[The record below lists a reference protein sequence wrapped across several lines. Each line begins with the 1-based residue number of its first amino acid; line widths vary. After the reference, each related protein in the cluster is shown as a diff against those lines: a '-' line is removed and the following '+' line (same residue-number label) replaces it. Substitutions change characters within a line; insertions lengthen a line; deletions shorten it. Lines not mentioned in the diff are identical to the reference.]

1 MRKVVVFL
9 MYIVYATFAY
19 GQKFVAEAPSE
30 VSVGDQFRLTYTIN
44 TQDVTG
50 FTAGSIPD
58 AFEVLIGPT
67 SSYQSSFQ
75 SINGHTT
82 SSKTITYTYVLYANK
97 KGSFVIQPASIYV
110 GKKKI
115 TSNTVKV
122 TVGGSAAGSSN
133 RQGASRGYSSSR
145 RISGSDLFIKVS
157 ANKRRVHEQ
166 EPILLTYKVYTTL
179 DLTQLI
185 GKMPDLKGFHTQE
198 IQLPQQKNFKIE
210 TFNGRPYKTVT
221 WSQYVMFPQMTG
233 KLEIP
238 SITFN
243 GVVAL
248 QDRSVD
254 PFEAFF
260 NGGSGYVEVKHSL
273 KAPGV
278 SVQVDPLPARPSGFS
293 GGVGEFRM
301 LATISSASVK
311 TNEPVTLRVTVSGIG
326 NLKLIKAPTVK
337 FPKDFDTYDVKTT
350 DKTKLTVNGV
360 EGNVVYE
367 YLAVPR
373 NQGQFKIPAVEFVYY
388 DVKSDSYRTLKSE
401 EFTLDVDK
409 NPKDPAYGSNGS
421 AATGLQQD
429 TDIRDIKYNDD
440 DVESG
445 IGWWSWQYK
454 MTIGIFV
461 LLFVSLFIVRRYIGR
476 VGADDDGSKMRKANK
491 VATKRLKKAK
501 KLMLDNKPDEFYDEV
516 LRALWGYIGNKLN
529 ISVEQISRDNIS
541 QKLSDSNVDDG
552 VISEFIGA
560 LDECE
565 FERYAPGD
573 AKGNMTKTFD
583 TAMGV
588 IMKIEEKMKKK
599 SSRRFLTV
607 LTVALLLAGIV
618 PVSSHAVTKED
629 ADRAYSQK
637 QYHQAIKSYE
647 ALLRDGGNANLY
659 YNLGN
664 AYYRTG
670 NISRAII
677 NYERALLLDQGDED
691 VRHNLKIANSKTVDK
706 IAPRSRVFF
715 IEWYNS
721 LKNCIGIDKWI
732 NLGFTS
738 LALIFV
744 FAVLYF
750 LPKRILLQK
759 IGFFGGLFFSVIFIF
774 STLFAYQQ
782 NQKLISHSE
791 AVIVSP
797 IVLIKKSPSSGG
809 MDLFILHEGAKVEIL
824 DGVLMDW
831 KEIRLPDGR
840 KGWVESS
847 HIERI

>member
-1 MRKVVVFL
+1 MRKVLAFL
-9 MYIVYATFAY
+9 VYIAYASFAY
-19 GQKFVAEAPSE
+19 GQKFVAEAPSD
-30 VSVGDQFRLTYTIN
+30 VSVGEQFRLTYTIS
-44 TQDVTG
+44 TQDVAG
-50 FTAGSIPD
+50 FTVGSIPD

-67 SSYQSSFQ
+67 QSFQSSFQ

-82 SSKTITYTYVLYANK
+82 SSRTITYTYVLYANK
-97 KGSFVIQPASIYV
+97 KGSFTIPAASIYV
-110 GKKKI
+110 GKKKL
-115 TSNTVKV
+115 TSNSVRV
-122 TVGGSAAGSSN
+122 NVGGGASGNSS
-133 RQGASRGYSSSR
+133 RQGAPRSHSSSR

-157 ANKRRVHEQ
+157 ASKSRVHEQ
-166 EPILLTYKVYTTL
+166 EPILLTYKVYTL
-179 DLTQLI
+179 VDLTQLT

-278 SVQVDPLPARPSGFS
+278 SLQVDPLPARPAGFS
-293 GGVGEFRM
+293 GGVGVLDM
-301 LATISSASVK
+301 SATVSASSVK
-311 TNEPVTLRVTVSGIG
+311 TNEPVTIRVTVSGTG
-326 NLKLIKAPTVK
+326 NLKLIKAPVVK

-360 EGNVVYE
+360 EGSVVYE

-373 NQGQFKIPAVEFVYY
+373 NQGQFKIPAVEFIYY
-388 DVKSDSYRTLKSE
+388 DVKTDSYRTLKSDA
-401 EFTLDVDK
+401 FTLDVDK
-409 NPKDPAYGSNGS
+409 NPKDAS
-421 AATGLQQD
+421 AGGGAGVGTGIQQD
-429 TDIRDIKYNDD
+429 MDIRDIRYDSVD
-440 DVESG
+440 TGDG
-445 IGWWSWQYK
+445 IGWWSTEYK
-454 MTIGIFV
+454 MTMGLFV
-461 LLFVSLFIVRRYIGR
+461 LLFIALAVARRYVGR
-476 VGADDDGSKMRKANK
+476 VGADDEGSKMRKANK

-501 KLMLDNKPDEFYDEV
+501 KLMLENKQDEFYDEV

-541 QKLSDSNVDDG
+541 QKLSEKNVG
-552 VISEFIGA
+552 EGIISEFIGA

-565 FERYAPGD
+565 FARYAPGD

-588 IMKIEEKMKKK
+588 ITKIEEEMKKN
-599 SSRRFLTV
+599 SSRRNLMVLIAVFLMMCIAPGS
-607 LTVALLLAGIV
+607 L
-618 PVSSHAVTKED
+618 HAVTKED
-629 ADRAYSQK
+629 ADRAYNQK

-647 ALLRDGGNANLY
+647 SLLRSGGSVDLY

-706 IAPRSRVFF
+706 IVPRSRVFF
-715 IEWYNS
+715 VEWYNS
-721 LKNCIGIDKWI
+721 LRNCIGIDKWI
-732 NLGFTS
+732 NLGFIS

-744 FAVLYF
+744 FAVFYLF
-750 LPKRILLQK
+750 PKRVLIQK
-759 IGFFGGLFFSVIFIF
+759 IGFFGSLFFAVIFLF
-774 STLFAYQQ
+774 STLFAYEQ

>member
-1 MRKVVVFL
+1 MRKILVFL
-9 MYIVYATFAY
+9 VYIAYASFAY
-19 GQKFVAEAPSE
+19 GQKFVAEAPSD
-30 VSVGDQFRLTYTIN
+30 VSVGEQFRLTYTIS
-44 TQDVTG
+44 TQDVAG
-50 FTAGSIPD
+50 FTVGSIPD

-67 SSYQSSFQ
+67 QSFQSSFQ

-82 SSKTITYTYVLYANK
+82 SSRTITYTYVLYANK
-97 KGSFVIQPASIYV
+97 KGSFTIPAASIYV
-110 GKKKI
+110 GKKKL
-115 TSNTVKV
+115 TSNSVRV
-122 TVGGSAAGSSN
+122 NVGGGASGSSN
-133 RQGASRGYSSSR
+133 RQGTPRSHSSSR

-157 ANKRRVHEQ
+157 ASKSRVHEQ
-166 EPILLTYKVYTTL
+166 EPILLTYKVYTL
-179 DLTQLI
+179 VDLTQLT

-233 KLEIP
+233 KLDIP

-278 SVQVDPLPARPSGFS
+278 SLQVDPLPARPSGFS
-293 GGVGEFRM
+293 GGVGVFDM
-301 LATISSASVK
+301 SATVSASSVK
-311 TNEPVTLRVTVSGIG
+311 TNEPVTVRVTVSGIG
-326 NLKLIKAPTVK
+326 NLKLIKAPVVK

-360 EGNVVYE
+360 EGSVVYE

-373 NQGQFKIPAVEFVYY
+373 NQGQFKIPAVEFIYY
-388 DVKSDSYRTLKSE
+388 DVKTDSYRTLKSDA
-401 EFTLDVDK
+401 FTLDVDK
-409 NPKDPAYGSNGS
+409 NPKDAAYSGGSG
-421 AATGLQQD
+421 TGAGTQQD
-429 TDIRDIKYNDD
+429 MDIRDIRYDSVD
-440 DVESG
+440 TGDG
-445 IGWWSWQYK
+445 IGWWSSEYK
-454 MTIGIFV
+454 MTMGLFV
-461 LLFVSLFIVRRYIGR
+461 LLFIALAIARRYVGR
-476 VGADDDGSKMRKANK
+476 VGADDEGSKMRKANK
-491 VATKRLKKAK
+491 VATRRLKKAK
-501 KLMLDNKPDEFYDEV
+501 RLMLENKQDEFYDEV

-529 ISVEQISRDNIS
+529 IPVEQISRDNIS
-541 QKLSDSNVDDG
+541 QKLSEKNVG
-552 VISEFIGA
+552 EGIISEFIGA

-565 FERYAPGD
+565 FARYAPGD

-588 IMKIEEKMKKK
+588 ITKIEDEMKKN
-599 SSRRFLTV
+599 SSRRNLMVLIAVFLMMCIAPGS
-607 LTVALLLAGIV
+607 L
-618 PVSSHAVTKED
+618 HAVTKED
-629 ADRAYSQK
+629 ADRAYNQK

-647 ALLRDGGNANLY
+647 SLLRSGGSVDLY

-691 VRHNLKIANSKTVDK
+691 VRHNLKIANGKTVDK
-706 IAPRSRVFF
+706 IVPRSRVFF
-715 IEWYNS
+715 VEWYNS

-732 NLGFTS
+732 NLGFIS

-744 FAVLYF
+744 FAVFYLF
-750 LPKRILLQK
+750 PKRVLIQK
-759 IGFFGGLFFSVIFIF
+759 IGFFGSLFFAVIFLF
-774 STLFAYQQ
+774 STLFAYEQ
-782 NQKLISHSE
+782 NRKLVSHSE

>member
-1 MRKVVVFL
+1 MRKILAFL
-9 MYIVYATFAY
+9 VYIAYASFAY
-19 GQKFVAEAPSE
+19 GQKFVAEAPSD
-30 VSVGDQFRLTYTIN
+30 VSVGEQFRLTYTVS
-44 TQDVTG
+44 TQDVAG
-50 FTAGSIPD
+50 FTVGSIPD

-67 SSYQSSFQ
+67 QSFQSSFQ

-82 SSKTITYTYVLYANK
+82 SSRTITYTYVLYANK
-97 KGSFVIQPASIYV
+97 KGSFTIPAASIYV
-110 GKKKI
+110 GKKKL
-115 TSNTVKV
+115 TSNSVRV
-122 TVGGSAAGSSN
+122 NVGGGASGSSS
-133 RQGASRGYSSSR
+133 RQGAPRSHSSSR

-157 ANKRRVHEQ
+157 ASKSRVHEQ
-166 EPILLTYKVYTTL
+166 EPILLTYKVYTL
-179 DLTQLI
+179 VDLTQLT

-278 SVQVDPLPARPSGFS
+278 SLQVDPLPARPAGFS
-293 GGVGEFRM
+293 GGVGVFDM
-301 LATISSASVK
+301 SATVSASSVK
-311 TNEPVTLRVTVSGIG
+311 TNEPVTVRVTVSGIG
-326 NLKLIKAPTVK
+326 NLKLIKAPVVK

-360 EGNVVYE
+360 EGSVVYE

-373 NQGQFKIPAVEFVYY
+373 NQGQFKIPAVEFIYY
-388 DVKSDSYRTLKSE
+388 DVKTDSYRTLKSDA
-401 EFTLDVDK
+401 FTLDVDK
-409 NPKDPAYGSNGS
+409 NPKDAAYSGGSG
-421 AATGLQQD
+421 TGTGMQQD
-429 TDIRDIKYNDD
+429 MDIRDIRYDSVYTGD
-440 DVESG
+440 G
-445 IGWWSWQYK
+445 IGWWSSEYK
-454 MTIGIFV
+454 MMMGLFV
-461 LLFVSLFIVRRYIGR
+461 LLFIALAVARRYVGR
-476 VGADDDGSKMRKANK
+476 VGADDEGSKMRKANK

-501 KLMLDNKPDEFYDEV
+501 RLMLENKQDEFYDEV

-529 ISVEQISRDNIS
+529 IPVEQISRDNIS
-541 QKLSDSNVDDG
+541 QKLSEQNVG
-552 VISEFIGA
+552 EGIISEFIGA

-565 FERYAPGD
+565 FARYAPGD

-588 IMKIEEKMKKK
+588 ITKIEDEMKKN
-599 SSRRFLTV
+599 SSRRNLMVLIAVFLMMCIAPGS
-607 LTVALLLAGIV
+607 L
-618 PVSSHAVTKED
+618 HAVTKED
-629 ADRAYSQK
+629 ADRAYNQK

-647 ALLRDGGNANLY
+647 SLLRSGGSVDLY

-691 VRHNLKIANSKTVDK
+691 VRHNLKIANGKTVDK
-706 IAPRSRVFF
+706 IVPRSRVFF
-715 IEWYNS
+715 VEWYNS

-732 NLGFTS
+732 NLGFIS

-744 FAVLYF
+744 FAVFYLF
-750 LPKRILLQK
+750 PKRVLIQK
-759 IGFFGGLFFSVIFIF
+759 IGFFGSLFFAVIFLF
-774 STLFAYQQ
+774 STLFAYEQ
-782 NQKLISHSE
+782 NRKLVSHSE

>member
-1 MRKVVVFL
+1 MRKVLAFL
-9 MYIVYATFAY
+9 VYIAYASFAY
-19 GQKFVAEAPSE
+19 GQKFVAEAPSD
-30 VSVGDQFRLTYTIN
+30 VSVGEQFRLTYTIS
-44 TQDVTG
+44 TQDVAG
-50 FTAGSIPD
+50 FTVGSIPD

-67 SSYQSSFQ
+67 QSFQSSFQ

-82 SSKTITYTYVLYANK
+82 SSRTITYTYVLYANK
-97 KGSFVIQPASIYV
+97 KGSFTIPAASIYV
-110 GKKKI
+110 GKKKL
-115 TSNTVKV
+115 TSNSVRV
-122 TVGGSAAGSSN
+122 NVGGGASGNSS
-133 RQGASRGYSSSR
+133 RQGAPRSHSSSR

-157 ANKRRVHEQ
+157 ASKSRVHEQ
-166 EPILLTYKVYTTL
+166 EPILLTYKVYTL
-179 DLTQLI
+179 VDLTQLT

-278 SVQVDPLPARPSGFS
+278 SLQVDPLPARPAGFS
-293 GGVGEFRM
+293 GGVGVFDM
-301 LATISSASVK
+301 SATVSASSVK
-311 TNEPVTLRVTVSGIG
+311 TNEPVTIRVTVSGTG
-326 NLKLIKAPTVK
+326 NLKLIKAPVVK

-360 EGNVVYE
+360 EGSVVYE

-373 NQGQFKIPAVEFVYY
+373 NQGQFKIPAVEFIYY
-388 DVKSDSYRTLKSE
+388 DVKTDSYRTLKSDA
-401 EFTLDVDK
+401 FTLDVDK
-409 NPKDPAYGSNGS
+409 NPKDAS
-421 AATGLQQD
+421 AGGGAGVGTGIQQD
-429 TDIRDIKYNDD
+429 MDIRDIRYDSVD
-440 DVESG
+440 PGDG
-445 IGWWSWQYK
+445 IGWWSTEYR
-454 MTIGIFV
+454 MTMGLFV
-461 LLFVSLFIVRRYIGR
+461 LLFIALAVARRYVGR
-476 VGADDDGSKMRKANK
+476 VGADDEGSKMRKANK

-501 KLMLDNKPDEFYDEV
+501 KLMLENKQDEFYDEV

-541 QKLSDSNVDDG
+541 QKLSEKNVG
-552 VISEFIGA
+552 EGIISEFIGA

-565 FERYAPGD
+565 FARYAPGD

-588 IMKIEEKMKKK
+588 ITKIEEEMKKN
-599 SSRRFLTV
+599 SSRRNLMVLIAVFLMMCIAPGS
-607 LTVALLLAGIV
+607 L
-618 PVSSHAVTKED
+618 HAVTKED
-629 ADRAYSQK
+629 ADRAYNQK

-647 ALLRDGGNANLY
+647 SLLRSGGSVDLY

-706 IAPRSRVFF
+706 IVPRSRVFF
-715 IEWYNS
+715 VEWYNS
-721 LKNCIGIDKWI
+721 LRNCIGIDKWI
-732 NLGFTS
+732 NLGFIS

-744 FAVLYF
+744 FAVFYLF
-750 LPKRILLQK
+750 PKRVLIQK
-759 IGFFGGLFFSVIFIF
+759 IGFFGSLFFAVIFLF
-774 STLFAYQQ
+774 STLFAYEQ